1 MTGIKDSKP
10 LHPKYRPDIDGLRAI
25 AVLLVV
31 GFHAFPEWVHGGFI
45 GVDIFFVISGY
56 LISTIIFQNI
66 EKSSF
71 SFIDFYRRRIRRIFP
86 ALLVI
91 LISCFVFGWFS
102 LTPKEFS
109 QLGKH
114 IASGATFISNF
125 SLWRESGYFDNSAET
140 KPLLHLWSLGIEEQF
155 YIIWPLLLWMVW
167 KLRIN
172 FLLATL
178 LLCSVSFYQNISSI
192 GHDPVATFYHP
203 GTRFW
208 ELLIG
213 SILAY
218 LILYA
223 GETIKRLQTYSV
235 WFSGLGFIFIAISMV
250 FLNKTSLFPG
260 WWALAPTIGAAFI
273 IFASP
278 KSFFN
283 KTLLSRKCLIWFGLI
298 SFPLYLWHWPVL
310 SFIRVIESQTPSITL
325 RIFAVALSIFLASF
339 TYYFVEKPIRFG
351 QHIKTMV
358 LVGGMV
364 LIGIIGYSAA
374 KYKGFE
380 FRFSKTPLEIRSGEY
395 VCKHNQQTT
404 GKPCEFGNLESKKI
418 ILIYGDSQSGHLTNA
433 LNETVGNEY
442 KLVFFAHG
450 GCFIG
455 KGDGS
460 PICELF
466 RQEVN
471 KYKSQ
476 NVYAVIRSQ
485 RWSKYGAI
493 DEESTKNLLIDAAN
507 SALELHPKKI
517 IIAGS
522 VGEVNAECEFAN
534 YYIPFRRRNCG
545 FDAESS
551 GLNKLFIS
559 TSKKIILPKSIYF
572 IYPYQKICDDE
583 GCSVIDGSKS
593 NYSDGTHLSADGAL
607 VLMPNIMDIL
617 NN

>member
-1 MTGIKDSKP
+1 MNKVSEF
-10 LHPKYRPDIDGLRAI
+10 YRAEIDGLRAV
-25 AVLLVV
+25 AVLSVIAY
-31 GFHAFPEWVHGGFI
+31 HAFPEFFPAGFI

-56 LISTIIFQNI
+56 LISTIIFENL
-66 EKSSF
+66 EKNSI
-71 SFIDFYRRRIRRIFP
+71 SFIDFYTRRIRRIFP
-86 ALLVI
+86 ALLVV

-167 KLRIN
+167 KLRVN
-172 FLLATL
+172 FLLAAL

-192 GHDPVATFYHP
+192 SQDPVATFYHP

-218 LILYA
+218 LILYS
-223 GETIKRLQTYSV
+223 GERIKRLQSYGA
-235 WFSGLGFIFIAISMV
+235 WFSGFGFIFIAISIA

-260 WWALAPTIGAAFI
+260 WWALLPTIGAAFI
-273 IFASP
+273 IFSSP
-278 KSFFN
+278 KSLFN
-283 KTLLSRKCLIWFGLI
+283 KTVLSNKLLIWFGLI
-298 SFPLYLWHWPVL
+298 SFPLYLWHWPLL
-310 SFIRVIESQTPSITL
+310 SLIRIIESQTPSINL
-325 RIFAVALSIFLASF
+325 RILAAALSILLASL

-351 QHIKTMV
+351 QHIKTMM
-358 LVGGMV
+358 LVVGMAV
-364 LIGIIGYSAA
+364 IGILGYFSS
-374 KYKGFE
+374 KYEGLE
-380 FRFSKTPLEIRSGEY
+380 FRFNKPPLEIRSGEY

-433 LNETVGNEY
+433 LNETFGKEY
-442 KLVFFAHG
+442 KLVLFTHG

-455 KGDGS
+455 NGDGS

-466 RQEVN
+466 RQEVG
-471 KYKSQ
+471 KFKSQ
-476 NVYAVIRSQ
+476 HVFAVVRSQ
-485 RWSKYGAI
+485 RWSRFGAI
-493 DEESTKNLLIDAAN
+493 DEESTKNLITDAMD
-507 SALELHPKKI
+507 SALEFNPKKI
-517 IIAGS
+517 IVVGS
-522 VGEVNAECEFAN
+522 IEDVNTECEFAN
-534 YYIPFRRRNCG
+534 YYIPFRQRNCG
-545 FDAESS
+545 FDVESS
-551 GLNKLFIS
+551 RLNKLFIS
-559 TSKKIILPKSIYF
+559 TSKKIASPKNIYF
-572 IYPYQKICDDE
+572 VYPYEKICKDE
-583 GCSVIDGSKS
+583 NCAVINGSKS
-593 NYSDGTHLSADGAL
+593 NYSDGAHLSTDGAL
-607 VLMPNIMDIL
+607 LLMPNFMSIL